1 MRMRK
6 RNFVQIANNNKMKNR
21 FIKCLI
27 IKHKDEIIEY
37 PLEIFL
43 SCFSGF
49 DEKESG
55 DFDLIDRGD
64 LSVTKSASLSSKTS
78 TPHNKI

>member
-1 MRMRK
+1 
-6 RNFVQIANNNKMKNR
+6 MKNR
-21 FIKCLI
+21 FIKI
-27 IKHKDEIIEY
+27 ILKIRVKKNSIEY

-43 SCFSGF
+43 SLFGGF

-64 LSVTKSASLSSKTS
+64 LSGIKSASLSSKTS
-78 TPHNKI
+78 KPQTNVKKIATT